1 MGFSPT
7 IKQQAIIA
15 SARHCCVC
23 HRYKGVKIEV
33 HHIIQEADGGPN
45 TFENAIPLCFDCHSD
60 AGHFNDRHPKGTK
73 FSKQELLKSRDT
85 WYEFIK
91 KNPSVEKIL
100 ISNII
105 QTSYYVLHSF
115 DVLESVLNGD
125 FSSINKFRSRVYFAE
140 NDISNQ
146 WKSILKSHKVDYEYN
161 TDQKTILELG
171 QFASQEDYIKKYKN
185 VEIID
190 RSGVD
195 HPYYVA
201 KRETSWS
208 ELIDFFSPNNFINEI
223 AKSGLD
229 AKEFCISLLYENGD
243 SCGGETPSFGFT
255 EYLEISPMSFVFLG
269 ITNASRTPIKLNK
282 LNTSIKEE
290 TIKLPNFN
298 LLPFEMVLLPIS
310 TSINLQSIIDNN
322 GIVLEHLDGDRGQD
336 FSRILNS
343 NEIKEQSVKY
353 FQNKI
358 NPVSIV
364 FNDNEGEF
372 EIEIHDFDFTNLYSV
387 NSYWQIGSCPHLF
400 LINKLGRQE
409 YSRELLVSCS
419 YTKGIDTFEVP
430 INIYQIVIRE
440 LEDEVTYIDRLFV
453 NDEIVVEFRTLA
465 KGEELVIDVS
475 PLDKVKIEGSYEPF
489 ISKKKQQSDLW
500 YRNQIITISNKRHNG
515 LIQI

>member
-1 MGFSPT
+1 M
-7 IKQQAIIA
+7 IA

-23 HRYKGVKIEV
+23 HRYKGVKMEV

-45 TFENAIPLCFDCHSD
+45 TFENAIPLCYDCHSD

-73 FSKQELLKSRDT
+73 FSKQELSKSRDT

-91 KNPSVEKIL
+91 SNPSVEKIL
-100 ISNII
+100 ISNKI

-115 DVLESVLNGD
+115 DVLESVLNCN
-125 FSSINKFRSRVYFAE
+125 FSSINKFRSRVYLAD

-146 WKSILKSHKVDYEYN
+146 WKNLLKAHKVDFEYN

-171 QFASQEDYIKKYKN
+171 QFASLEEYIQKYNN

-190 RSGVD
+190 RSGAD
-195 HPYYVA
+195 YPYYVA

-208 ELIDFFSPNNFINEI
+208 ELIDFFSSNNFINEI

-255 EYLEISPMSFVFLG
+255 EYLEIAPMSFVFLG
-269 ITNASRTPIKLNK
+269 ITNASKEPIKLNS

-298 LLPFEMVLLPIS
+298 LLPFEMVLLPMS
-310 TSINLQSIIDNN
+310 TGINLQSIDNN

-343 NEIKEQSVKY
+343 DEIKEHSVKY
-353 FQNKI
+353 FRNKI
-358 NPVSIV
+358 NPISIV
-364 FNDNEGEF
+364 FNDNEGEYK
-372 EIEIHDFDFTNLYSV
+372 IEIHDFDFTNLYSV

-409 YSRELLVSCS
+409 YHREILVSCS
-419 YTKGIDTFEVP
+419 YIKGVDTFEVP
-430 INIYQIVIRE
+430 IDIYQIVIRE
-440 LEDEVTYIDRLFV
+440 LEDEVTYIDRLFL
-453 NDEIVVEFRTLA
+453 NDKIVVEFAILA
-465 KGEELVIDVS
+465 KGEELIIDVT

-489 ISKKKQQSDLW
+489 LRNKPQQNDLW
-500 YRNQIITISNKRHNG
+500 YRNQIIAISNKSYNG
-515 LIQI
+515 LNQ